1 MKNSMGVRVAVAGV
15 VGCLLFIPLVM
26 IDGLVG
32 ERAGRR
38 DAAADE
44 IARMWASAQTIS
56 GPILTVPYR
65 CDDPKGHPCIG
76 RVNFQP
82 LSLTVEGTLDPEV
95 RKRSL
100 FEAVVYRSRI
110 KVQGT
115 FAVDFAAHR
124 IAVDQLIWQDATVTL
139 GVTDLRGITGSAAVR
154 SRGATLP
161 FVPGAIKA
169 SGIES
174 GIHAKVG
181 TLALPGV
188 EPLPFEFELTVNG
201 TNDLQFDTFGD
212 SGQVTL
218 TSSWPHP
225 AFVGSLLPDTRT
237 SDASG
242 FTATWHAGAFR
253 RAAPPAP
260 AAGAGRTGS
269 VSAEASLTAP
279 VQSRAFGVALV
290 TPVDVY
296 QQAERAVKYGVLFI
310 LFTFATAFL
319 WEVTRG
325 IAVHPIQYAFIG
337 FALCV
342 FYLLL
347 LSISEHAGF
356 DLAYVVATT
365 AISSLIAWY
374 WRWVAGRW
382 RDGAG
387 MGSLVAGLY
396 GFMYLL
402 LRLEDYALLAGS
414 LGLFLML
421 VLVMY
426 LTRRVDWFDFGQTTP
441 GRSVP

>member
-1 MKNSMGVRVAVAGV
+1 MKNSMGVRVATAGV
-15 VGCLLFIPLVM
+15 VGFLLSIPLLM

-82 LSLTVEGTLDPEV
+82 MSLTVDGTLDPEV

-110 KVQGT
+110 RVRGT
-115 FAVDFAAHR
+115 YAVDFAPYR
-124 IAVDQLIWQDATVTL
+124 ISGDQLIWQDAAVTL
-139 GVTDLRGITGSAAVR
+139 GVTDLRGITGSAALR
-154 SRGATLP
+154 SREATLP

-174 GIHAKVG
+174 GIHAKLG
-181 TLALPGV
+181 TLAVPGI
-188 EPLPFEFELTVNG
+188 EPLPFEFELTLNG
-201 TNDLQFDTFGD
+201 TRELQFDTFGD

-218 TSSWPHP
+218 ASTWPHP

-237 SDASG
+237 SDDNG

-260 AAGAGRTGS
+260 ATPTDRTGS
-269 VSAEASLTAP
+269 LSAEASMPAP

-325 IAVHPIQYAFIG
+325 VAVHPMQYAFVG

-365 AISSLIAWY
+365 AISGLIAWY
-374 WRWVAGRW
+374 WSWVAGRR

-387 MGSLVAGLY
+387 MGSVVAGLY

-426 LTRRVDWFDFGQTTP
+426 LTRRIDWFNFGQTP
-441 GRSVP
+441 RSVP

>member
-1 MKNSMGVRVAVAGV
+1 MKNSMGVRVAIAGV
-15 VGCLLFIPLVM
+15 VGFLLFIPLLM
-26 IDGLVG
+26 IDGLVS

-56 GPILTVPYR
+56 GPILSVPYR

-76 RVNFQP
+76 HVNFQP
-82 LSLTVEGTLDPEV
+82 SSLTVEGTLEPEV

-110 KVQGT
+110 RVQGT

-124 IAVDQLIWQDATVTL
+124 IAAGQLIWQDATMTL

-154 SRGATLP
+154 SRGTTLP
-161 FVPGAIKA
+161 FVPGAIRA
-169 SGIES
+169 SGSES
-174 GIHAKVG
+174 GIHAKLG
-181 TLALPGV
+181 TLAVPGV
-188 EPLPFEFELTVNG
+188 EPLPFEFELTLNG
-201 TNDLQFDTFGD
+201 TKDLQFDTFGD

-218 TSSWPHP
+218 TSTWPHP

-237 SDASG
+237 SNDNG

-260 AAGAGRTGS
+260 AAARGS
-269 VSAEASLTAP
+269 ASAEASLTAP

-296 QQAERAVKYGVLFI
+296 QQSERAVKYGVLFI
-310 LFTFATAFL
+310 FFTFATAFL

-325 IAVHPIQYAFIG
+325 VAVHPIQYGFVG

-365 AISSLIAWY
+365 AISGLIAWY
-374 WRWVAGRW
+374 WSWVAGRW

-426 LTRRVDWFDFGQTTP
+426 LTRRIDWFNFGQTT
-441 GRSVP
+441 RSVP